1 MTTKN
6 KHLGAEIGAGA
17 IAAAALALAGG
28 YVLWER
34 MGKEKQAKV
43 KTWVA
48 KARKES
54 VKKLAMARSM
64 SETEY
69 KRIVDQAVKHY
80 GAMAKIN
87 KPELAK
93 VATDMKAEWKR
104 IQAQAKL
111 LAKEMQKGQKPR
123 RSSATRHTRTAPPR
137 SAGRGGKSPK
147 GTLGV
152 RKEH

>member
-1 MTTKN
+1 MATKN

-17 IAAAALALAGG
+17 VAAAALALAGG

-34 MGKEKQAKV
+34 MGKTKQAKV
-43 KTWVA
+43 KAWVA
-48 KARKES
+48 NARKES

-69 KRIVDQAVKHY
+69 NRIVEQAVKHY
-80 GAMAKIN
+80 GAIAKIN

-111 LAKEMQKGQKPR
+111 LAKEMQKEK
-123 RSSATRHTRTAPPR
+123 ATKKAP
-137 SAGRGGKSPK
+137 A
-147 GTLGV
+147 
-152 RKEH
+152 RKRAKRKAA